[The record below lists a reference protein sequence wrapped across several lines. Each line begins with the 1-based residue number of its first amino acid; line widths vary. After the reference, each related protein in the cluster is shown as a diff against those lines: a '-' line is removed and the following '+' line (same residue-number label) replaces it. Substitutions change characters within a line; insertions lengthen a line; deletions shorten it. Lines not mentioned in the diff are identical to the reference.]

1 MKRLQ
6 TTPLDDPAI
15 DGLGPSQD
23 RSRVVALSNQKG
35 GVGKTTTAINLSA
48 ALASRGQK
56 VLLVDMDPQGNASS
70 GLGCRRQD
78 ATMGVYDVLMDYRD
92 LDSVRVPTSVDGLEL
107 IPATRD
113 LAGAALELAEEK
125 NRERRLRRALARVR
139 EGYDWVFIDCPPT
152 LNLLTVNALVAADS
166 VLIPLQAEY
175 YAMEGLG
182 ELLRTVNAVR
192 KSLNPDLEREGI
204 LITMTDPRTNL
215 CRDVEA
221 QARHLFHEEVFEAV
235 IPRNV
240 RLGEAPS
247 HGQAIVHYDPT
258 STGARAH
265 LALADELISR
275 RSRGMRGQSGRR
287 KEAV

>member
-1 MKRLQ
+1 MKTLE
-6 TTPLDDPAI
+6 TTPLDE
-15 DGLGPSQD
+15 LGGD

-35 GVGKTTTAINLSA
+35 GVGKTTTAINLAA
-48 ALASRGQK
+48 ALAARGQK

-70 GLGCRRQD
+70 GLGCPRQE

-125 NRERRLRRALARVR
+125 NRERRLRRSLARIR
-139 EGYDWVFIDCPPT
+139 DRYDWVFIDCPPT

-192 KSLNPDLEREGI
+192 KSLNPDLSREGI

-221 QARHLFHEEVFEAV
+221 QARHLFGDEVFQAV

-247 HGQAIVHYDPT
+247 HGQAIVHYDP
-258 STGARAH
+258 SSSGAKAH
-265 LALADELISR
+265 LALADELIAR
-275 RSRGMRGQSGRR
+275 RTRGRSGIGRR

>member
-1 MKRLQ
+1 
-6 TTPLDDPAI
+6 LDDPAI
-15 DGLGPSQD
+15 GGPNRD

-35 GVGKTTTAINLSA
+35 GVGKTTTAINLAA
-48 ALASRGQK
+48 ALAARGQR

-70 GLGCRRQD
+70 GLGCPRQE
-78 ATMGVYDVLMDYRD
+78 AAMGVYDVLMDYRD

-221 QARHLFHEEVFEAV
+221 QARHLFGHEVFEAV

-247 HGQAIVHYDPT
+247 HGQAIVHYDPS

-265 LALADELISR
+265 LALADELIAR
-275 RSRGMRGQSGRR
+275 RAGGTRGQSGRR